1 MLLWRLPLPFAAPRS
16 ASRRPPPFH
25 SPDCV
30 RPRQPRLSGCVAR
43 RPRRC
48 QPTTRKSTT
57 AEPTSAQGAVSAK
70 QSPPLGV
77 SAVGAEPRERAAAS
91 TNHRCRSKKTS
102 TRSHSAAGV
111 EGARSQQSQAKANAA
126 QTSDCTAQHRT
137 SADVPTCRRADVPAT
152 AAASA
157 ARPSSSSK
165 NIFVIISALHLATAH
180 HPNVSL
186 VASVSSLFTVLIAR
200 IIKSR
205 SQLKIPSPRNS
216 TCSPSTL
223 SQIYPGPRPPSPS
236 RTRTGGS
243 AFAALAAAQPTAQ
256 PALD

>member
-111 EGARSQQSQAKANAA
+111 EGARSQQSKAKANAA

-137 SADVPTCRRADVPAT
+137 SADVPTFQRPQLHPLLDPAPPLKT
-152 AAASA
+152 F
-157 ARPSSSSK
+157 SSSYPRC
-165 NIFVIISALHLATAH
+165 ILPRLTTPMF
-180 HPNVSL
+180 PSL
-186 VASVSSLFTVLIAR
+186 LLSLLSSQ
-200 IIKSR
+200 S
-205 SQLKIPSPRNS
+205 
-216 TCSPSTL
+216 
-223 SQIYPGPRPPSPS
+223 
-236 RTRTGGS
+236 
-243 AFAALAAAQPTAQ
+243 
-256 PALD
+256 